1 MMTTTEYSLTTE
13 QPRRSSLLTTGFALF
28 SMFFGAGN
36 LIFPLIIG
44 KSVGSSTWYALLGLS
59 ITAVAVPFL
68 GLAAMMLFQADYKK
82 FFGRLGKY
90 PGILLLL
97 LLQLILGPCGVIP
110 RLITLM
116 YAMSKPY
123 LFGLPLSGFSIL
135 AVALIFACTFKRDY
149 LIKLIGAILTPVLL
163 IALAALMY
171 LGLTDPSAFSTAH
184 APAASSFVQG
194 LVGGYNT
201 MDLIAAFLF
210 ATVMLPHFQKS
221 HTANSDKK
229 GMMKEM
235 FWSSLIAAA
244 LLMINYIGLAWVSSL
259 HSWTVDASIPP
270 EELLGAIA
278 CKLLGPAG
286 GFIAAITVILA
297 CLTTAITLASIF
309 ADYLQVEIC
318 KKKIKPN
325 VALIVTLVA
334 CMLFA
339 NLGFSGI
346 VALLAPILQ
355 VVYPGLIVL
364 TVFNFLHSMYGF
376 NMVKTPVFAAFAIA
390 LICWI
395 VPA

>member
-1 MMTTTEYSLTTE
+1 MTISEISLPQERT
-13 QPRRSSLLTTGFALF
+13 SKSHLLTTGSALF

-36 LIFPLIIG
+36 LIFPLMIG
-44 KSVGSSTWYALLGLS
+44 RSVGSSSWYALSGLA

-68 GLAAMMLFQADYKK
+68 GLAAMILFQADYKK

-90 PGILLLL
+90 PGLLLFL

-123 LFGLPLSGFSIL
+123 LFGMPLSIFSIL
-135 AVALIFACTFKRDY
+135 AVGLIFVCTFKRDY

-163 IALAALMY
+163 VALGALMVI
-171 LGLTDPSAFSTAH
+171 GLTDTTAVSTTQASPS
-184 APAASSFVQG
+184 SSFMQG

-210 ATVMLPHFQKS
+210 ATVVLPHFQKS
-221 HTANSDKK
+221 HTSLRNQRPLV
-229 GMMKEM
+229 KEIC
-235 FWSSLIAAA
+235 WSSLIAAG
-244 LLMINYIGLAWVSSL
+244 LLMLNYIGLTWVSSL
-259 HSWTVDASIPP
+259 HAGSIDPSIPP

-278 CKLLGPAG
+278 FKLLGPAG
-286 GFIAAITVILA
+286 GLIAAIAVILA

-309 ADYLQVEIC
+309 GDYLQKEVC
-318 KKKIKPN
+318 KEKIKPN
-325 VALIVTLVA
+325 FALILTLIA
-334 CMLFA
+334 TMLFA

-346 VALLAPILQ
+346 VALLSPILQ

-364 TVFNFLHSMYGF
+364 TLFNLIHSLYGF

-390 LICWI
+390 FICWV
-395 VPA
+395 VP